1 MNRQR
6 KNFVEI
12 KKFRDVLYDV
22 YFVENIGIIGEI
34 IKGKNEEKEKRNEK
48 VSEQILLLN
57 RKKNENHSFL
67 FVIK

>member
-12 KKFRDVLYDV
+12 KKFRDDLSDV
-22 YFVENIGIIGEI
+22 YIVENIGIIGEI

-48 VSEQILLLN
+48 VSEQI
-57 RKKNENHSFL
+57 
-67 FVIK
+67 